1 MFYYDSTL
9 ILLLPALIVS
19 AIAQYKIFQS
29 YRKYSKIDSRR
40 GITGEQ
46 VASRILKAN
55 GIYDVDIELVSGQM
69 TDHYDPRAKKLR
81 LSRDVFYG
89 TSIASIGIAAHEV
102 GYAIQHN
109 INYAPLILR
118 NKIVP
123 AVNFGASF
131 SWVLFFMGLL
141 FSVKPLLLIGIVLFS
156 FTVVFQLI
164 TLPVELNAS
173 NRVIKSI
180 VSMNLLSEEEVGG
193 AKNVLF
199 CAALTYVAAALMSI
213 MSLLR
218 LIALASRRDNW
229 KK

>member
-1 MFYYDSTL
+1 MFFYDSTL
-9 ILLLPALIVS
+9 VLLLPALIVS
-19 AIAQYKIFQS
+19 AIAQYKISQA
-29 YRKYSKIDSRR
+29 YRKYSKINSLR

-46 VASRILKAN
+46 AASNILRAN
-55 GIYDVDIELVSGQM
+55 GIYDVDIELVSGRM

-89 TSIASIGIAAHEV
+89 NSIASIGIAAHEV
-102 GYAIQHN
+102 GHAIQHN
-109 INYAPLILR
+109 VNYAPLILR

-131 SWVLFFMGLL
+131 SWILFFMGLI
-141 FSVKPLLLIGIVLFS
+141 FSVEPLLFIGIALFS

-173 NRVIKSI
+173 SRAIKSI
-180 VSMNLLSEEEVGG
+180 ISMNLLNGEEVRG

-218 LIALASRRDNW
+218 LIALASRRD
-229 KK
+229 

>member
-1 MFYYDSTL
+1 MFFYYDSTL

-19 AIAQYKIFQS
+19 AIAQYKISQA
-29 YRKYSKIDSRR
+29 YRKYSRIDSQR

-46 VASRILKAN
+46 AASSILRAN
-55 GIYDVDIELVSGQM
+55 EIYDVDIELVSGQM

-102 GYAIQHN
+102 GHAIQHN

-123 AVNFGASF
+123 AVNFGSSF
-131 SWVLFFMGLL
+131 SWVLFFMGLIL
-141 FSVKPLLLIGIVLFS
+141 SVKPLLLIGIVLFS
-156 FTVVFQLI
+156 FTVVFQLV

-173 NRVIKSI
+173 NRAIKSI
-180 VSMNLLSEEEVGG
+180 ASMNLLSGEEVGG

-218 LIALASRRDNW
+218 LIALASRRD
-229 KK
+229 

>member
-1 MFYYDSTL
+1 MFFYDSTL

-19 AIAQYKIFQS
+19 AIAQYKISQA
-29 YRKYSKIDSRR
+29 YRKYSRIDSQR

-46 VASRILKAN
+46 AASSILRAN

-102 GYAIQHN
+102 GHAIQHN

-123 AVNFGASF
+123 AVNFGSSF
-131 SWVLFFMGLL
+131 SWLLFFMGLIL
-141 FSVKPLLLIGIVLFS
+141 SVKQLLLIGIVLFS
-156 FTVVFQLI
+156 FTVVFQLV

-173 NRVIKSI
+173 NRAIKSI
-180 VSMNLLSEEEVGG
+180 ASMNLLSGEEVGG

-218 LIALASRRDNW
+218 LIALASRRD
-229 KK
+229 